1 MKVKK
6 VSIIPG
12 CISCGTCEVICPQV
26 FEVKS
31 VSEVKPN
38 APVEQFGEECQEAAD
53 LCPVSVIKVE
63 KE

>member
-12 CISCGTCEVICPQV
+12 CISCGTCEVVCPQV
-26 FEVKS
+26 FEVKG
-31 VSEVKPN
+31 VSEVRPN
-38 APVEQFGEECQEAAD
+38 ADVRKYSEECQEAAD